1 MKSTKQKK
9 ELSFQND
16 YKILSSKK
24 GGYVLLINTQTGECY
39 TISALR
45 ILRTALISL
54 SIKEREEKIKEAA

>member
-1 MKSTKQKK
+1 MKSAKQKK

-39 TISALR
+39 TINALR